1 MRPFFKNIKNR
12 FNNTAEAIAMP
23 AFSTEYFELISFFK
37 EISSRIKSSEGMLKL
52 LKKLLKPIKF
62 TYWEDSIMYED
73 RLGYKVN
80 VYIPRET
87 SHRII
92 KIIARILKDYSVKE
106 IFEIMAQAFDLN
118 NLRDIDLS
126 GVQKKVSDF
135 EISLKDRWSKVRAFG
150 KDHLRKTKEK
160 TEKLS
165 IKKLKAVVLKWLDD
179 ASDYMFK
186 EDGFNYSEVYE
197 GIEAWMNP
205 FEIELQRL
213 NESFDFDSG
222 ENEVEK
228 GIQSY
233 KEKTKYATD
242 LLTYGA
248 MVKAFLTLRFKII
261 NKENEDI
268 ESSRVLY
275 HTTRNILDEVSEKF
289 NMEFS
294 IFDAFYNNTIS
305 IDMIIVYT
313 DIVSNIERE
322 KYSYQDKVGEADNI
336 CSQEYIWCWYDAI
349 DRYIKKLISNEKE
362 LLRNWVAAKVQTL
375 WEKVFKGKT
384 RKALVNKLMTL
395 NESFDFDDDSVESG
409 IEDARNSEIFK
420 RQNLYRRAKNFINW
434 VFGPESKVPRITPEN
449 RNSYFDGRNSID
461 GIMYRVF
468 GDPRRNNKTYPE
480 YQKDCLERLER
491 LYQENNSDLDIGLQ
505 TRLDME
511 TNNLYNK
518 YLYNEPAKKV
528 EFVKALNETFDFDQ
542 SSSVDDG
549 IESVRTLM
557 RQRYGNFLEYK
568 NMVFETVQTLIKALY
583 PTYKTKSSEE
593 TISKIDD
600 VLNYIFNFSI
610 DVNDRVF
617 KFNAY
622 YDECDLFEIIEK
634 SYGIPSEENVVFSGY
649 FMKCLEDFF
658 NYFFEEISSPSGQ
671 AFKEALDKEVKVFRK
686 NFEKAKMK
694 GFL

>member
-62 TYWEDSIMYED
+62 TYWENSIMYED

-135 EISLKDRWSKVRAFG
+135 EIGLKDRWSKVRAFG

-165 IKKLKAVVLKWLDD
+165 IKKLKEAVLKWLDD
-179 ASDYMFK
+179 ASDYVFR

-197 GIEAWMNP
+197 GTDVWMNP

-213 NESFDFDSG
+213 NESFDFD
-222 ENEVEK
+222 K
-228 GIQSY
+228 
-233 KEKTKYATD
+233 
-242 LLTYGA
+242 
-248 MVKAFLTLRFKII
+248 
-261 NKENEDI
+261 
-268 ESSRVLY
+268 
-275 HTTRNILDEVSEKF
+275 
-289 NMEFS
+289 
-294 IFDAFYNNTIS
+294 
-305 IDMIIVYT
+305 
-313 DIVSNIERE
+313 
-322 KYSYQDKVGEADNI
+322 
-336 CSQEYIWCWYDAI
+336 
-349 DRYIKKLISNEKE
+349 
-362 LLRNWVAAKVQTL
+362 
-375 WEKVFKGKT
+375 
-384 RKALVNKLMTL
+384 
-395 NESFDFDDDSVESG
+395 
-409 IEDARNSEIFK
+409 
-420 RQNLYRRAKNFINW
+420 
-434 VFGPESKVPRITPEN
+434 
-449 RNSYFDGRNSID
+449 
-461 GIMYRVF
+461 
-468 GDPRRNNKTYPE
+468 
-480 YQKDCLERLER
+480 
-491 LYQENNSDLDIGLQ
+491 
-505 TRLDME
+505 
-511 TNNLYNK
+511 
-518 YLYNEPAKKV
+518 
-528 EFVKALNETFDFDQ
+528 
-542 SSSVDDG
+542 SSSVDDE
-549 IESVRTLM
+549 IEYARTLM

-568 NMVFETVQTLIKALY
+568 NMVFETVQTLIKTLY

-671 AFKEALDKEVKVFRK
+671 DFKEALDKEVKVFRK